1 MNSSIPENPRSSPSG
16 GSDLLAAAP
25 APAIPE
31 SALVPESVAL
41 LGDDACHAWV
51 EFFASHIR
59 NPNTRASY
67 ARAAH
72 ALFRWL
78 GDRGIKDVRD
88 IRGVHVS
95 AWIENRLLD
104 GMAKATVKLELAAVR
119 QLFAWLA
126 RHGVIPESPAMAVRG
141 PKHVVRVG
149 LTPVLT
155 TAEARRFMR
164 WLPSGTITE
173 LRDRAFIATL
183 AYSFARVSAAVAI
196 NVGDVSVRD
205 GRWHLRLQEKAGK
218 VLDIPCHHRLEQY
231 LRDYMESGGLMERGL
246 RTTPLFRAVDRRKG
260 SVTLSERRWNRHR
273 AREAVER
280 RAIRAAAEDVISPGC
295 IGCHSLRAT
304 GITAYL
310 EHPDARVEV
319 AQYLAGHAR
328 TETTRLYDRR
338 NEQVSLDEVER
349 IGI

>member
-1 MNSSIPENPRSSPSG
+1 
-16 GSDLLAAAP
+16 
-25 APAIPE
+25 
-31 SALVPESVAL
+31 
-41 LGDDACHAWV
+41 
-51 EFFASHIR
+51 
-59 NPNTRASY
+59 
-67 ARAAH
+67 
-72 ALFRWL
+72 
-78 GDRGIKDVRD
+78 
-88 IRGVHVS
+88 
-95 AWIENRLLD
+95 
-104 GMAKATVKLELAAVR
+104 MAKATVKLELAAVR

-126 RHGVIPESPAMAVRG
+126 LHRIIPESPAVAVRG
-141 PKHVVRVG
+141 PKHVVRTG

-183 AYSFARVSAAVAI
+183 TYSFARVSAAVAM
-196 NVGDVSVRD
+196 NVGDVSDRD
-205 GRWHLRLQEKAGK
+205 GRWHVRLHEKAGK
-218 VLDIPCHHRLEQY
+218 VLDIPCHHRLEEY
-231 LRDYMESGGLMERGL
+231 LRDYMAAGGLTEREL
-246 RTTPLFRAVDRRKG
+246 RAAPLFRAVDRRKG
-260 SVTLSERRWNRHR
+260 TVALSDRRWSRHR

-280 RAIRAAAEDVISPGC
+280 RAIRAGDEGVISSGY

-338 NEQVSLDEVER
+338 EEHVSLDEVER